1 MKQITLTL
9 DNATVNSF
17 SASGIKLLAWKSIGN
32 SDLTAKPLIWSV
44 FQTLFQTNYVSYDSP
59 FSAYTAERPTIT
71 EGTVVL
77 PNSEYPIDTN
87 QTLAI
92 IAKGV
97 ATVVSGG
104 TAGAVT
110 VTNSDNVSYLC
121 GLSQAEGDQ
130 QAVAPY
136 CAATI
141 YPGFAE
147 TFYPVDKVLLAF
159 SSADVAQG
167 EYIAYLADSPASQPA
182 AVTGRAT
189 AIFGL
194 SMLLVDLSASDS
206 RTVSYSIDQGW
217 SNGVWAK
224 QYASATSLSSIL
236 IQGDG

>member
-1 MKQITLTL
+1 MKRITLNL

-17 SASGIKLLAWKSIGN
+17 SASGIKLLAWKSVGN
-32 SDLTAKPLIWSV
+32 SDLATKPLIWSV

-59 FSAYTAERPTIT
+59 FSAYTAECTTIT

-77 PNSEYPIDTN
+77 PNSQYPIETD
-87 QTLAI
+87 QTLALT
-92 IAKGV
+92 AKGG

-110 VTNSDNVSYLC
+110 VTNSDSVSYLC
-121 GLSQAEGDQ
+121 GLSQAEGAQ
-130 QAVAPY
+130 QAMVPY

-159 SSADVAQG
+159 SSAALAQG
-167 EYIAYLADSPASQPA
+167 EYIGSLAGSPVSQPA
-182 AVTGRAT
+182 AVSNRAT
-189 AIFGL
+189 AIFGM

-206 RTVSYSIDQGW
+206 RTVSYSMDQGW
-217 SNGVWAK
+217 SNDLWSK
-224 QYASATSLSSIL
+224 QYPATTPLSSIL